1 LAYEVSGYLQEFRIS
16 SFCIHGLNLL
26 NALEL
31 KVPPLLLVLLLVGA
45 MWFAAWQLPSL
56 AFALPWRQGLAA
68 TISAVGILF
77 MLAGLYEFQK
87 AKTTFNPMTPDVASS
102 VVMSGVYRVSRN
114 PMYVGFLL
122 LLIGWAI
129 WLSHPLPFFL
139 LPVFVLYM
147 NRFQIL
153 PEERALSAKFGKAY
167 DRYQQGVRRWL

>member
-1 LAYEVSGYLQEFRIS
+1 LT
-16 SFCIHGLNLL
+16 
-26 NALEL
+26 
-31 KVPPLLLVLLLVGA
+31 
-45 MWFAAWQLPSL
+45 
-56 AFALPWRQGLAA
+56 LPWRQGLAA

-87 AKTTFNPMTPDVASS
+87 AKTTFNPMTPGAASS
-102 VVMSGVYRVSRN
+102 VVTSGVYRVSRN

-129 WLSHPLPFFL
+129 WLSHTLPFFL
-139 LPVFVLYM
+139 LPAFVLYM

-167 DRYQQGVRRWL
+167 DSYQQGVRRWL